1 MRFTLK
7 QYMQIVSLCTAVS
20 MLVHMYSPV
29 MYELV
34 HKDWKL
40 VSAEEAEEIYPL
52 LVKYHCKDKKWDV
65 FYPGEIKVDGHSEF
79 LGLELERCTYQLWS
93 APNDY
98 DGDKGPMK
106 IVSWSVINSLD
117 KEMLSEKYQL

>member
-1 MRFTLK
+1 MFNLK
-7 QYMQIVSLCTAVS
+7 QYMQIISLCVAIS
-20 MLVHMYSPV
+20 MLVHTLNPV
-29 MYELV
+29 FYQLMNN
-34 HKDWKL
+34 DWKL
-40 VSAEEAEEIYPL
+40 VSAEEAEEIFPL

-65 FYPGEIKVDGHSEF
+65 FHSGEIKIDDHSEF

-93 APNDY
+93 APDNY

-117 KEMLSEKYQL
+117 KESLSEQYQL